1 MKELKKILAVLLVG
15 TLFSAATIGCHT
27 VKGAGRDIESGGRT
41 VERAAEGARP
51 SDR

>member
-1 MKELKKILAVLLVG
+1 MKAIKKILAVLLVG
-15 TLFSAATIGCHT
+15 ALFSVAMIGCHT
-27 VKGAGRDIESGGRT
+27 VKGAGKDIESGGRT